1 MEEEN
6 NTKKIIKNSLRVSSV
21 ILSFICINIFL
32 TIMRNEMHNKI
43 PSDYLSFGVKGVLY
57 VLITIPLILFF
68 VSYIITSI
76 SNARIKRETFF
87 RLSDYIIFTVSLSI
101 IMNYWFINPPV
112 SMWTGNVLSDLFDIS
127 MFFSCLIILYCTGEI
142 LARIQKFKQE
152 KKEKKEK
159 IANTLQKENKIEAYY
174 NSEYPIKD
182 IEQDALN
189 RASFAEKIAKSLVK
203 SGEDSLTMGI
213 LGNWGSGKSSVYNLI
228 KEKSDKN
235 QVIFIEFKPWYFG
248 ENDHDIIRLYL
259 LEFLEG
265 IKKTQGYNPEIGKA
279 IKKYADIL
287 SSVSLRGFGTIIS
300 FKELIDRFKPG
311 QSTDSLSDLKEEI
324 ETLLKDY
331 PKRIVV
337 YIDDIDRL
345 EGSEIRMIFKLVR
358 LVADFPKVTYILALD
373 EEVVQK
379 SLSSVYQ
386 FEEKGNL
393 EDAKKYIEKF
403 IQIPIYLPK
412 PDVIDLYSLCK
423 KQLNKIIEENN
434 ILDKSYNE
442 IINDLIELK
451 LSLRDVSRYFNL
463 VKFYLPFLKEEV
475 NVRDLLYLILI
486 QVSSPEL
493 YQYIYTNKLLFL
505 NDSKFELDDEFKEI
519 PRLNEYKVILCTIF
533 PYASRLFGNAFEGE
547 KVNEKEWEKEKRV
560 CSDKYFNHY
569 FMYSSPRN
577 AITQNELSS
586 FISLI
591 KEKDL
596 NEIQTIYLNLLK
608 EYNAKEVNEKL
619 EHRLSEADE
628 YLEKIFTLLLKS
640 YQEIHNM
647 GENRNAKESIVY
659 LAQIIAGKL
668 DLEDH
673 NFSVEYWE
681 NSNILFIL
689 KVYKYL
695 QNNYNESN
703 LSNLKLAV
711 KNAYEKNSEV
721 SYFKEFDEFDA
732 KEIFSHWNK
741 FSNQADIKEKVK
753 KWIGTNEEFDEFL
766 NYYFSDIRSE
776 KIVDDKELLIR
787 LFVSS
792 TKYLSD
798 EKLKEYFNQY
808 NSLKT
813 KVEWKQYV
821 EKNRTENIGLF
832 ILGKNNLFEFIYKVL
847 KQALNLNIKENSPI
861 VFLNYVSIGVK
872 LIEKYGDNE
881 QKRKIE
887 NLLNSIKKYNKAKE
901 EQSNFQYEG

>member
-1 MEEEN
+1 MEEES
-6 NTKKIIKNSLRVSSV
+6 NTKKFIEITWRVSTV

-32 TIMRNEMHNKI
+32 TILRNEMHDKI
-43 PSDYLSFGVKGVLY
+43 PSDYFSFGLKIVLY

-76 SNARIKRETFF
+76 SNARIRRETFF
-87 RLSDYIIFTVSLSI
+87 RLSDYIVFTVSLSI
-101 IMNYWFINPPV
+101 TTNYWFVNTPV

-127 MFFSCLIILYCTGEI
+127 MFFSCCIILYFTGEI
-142 LARIQKFKQE
+142 LARIQKSKQE

-159 IANTLQKENKIEAYY
+159 IAKSLQKENKIEAYY

-182 IEQDALN
+182 TEQDALN
-189 RASFAEKIAKSLVK
+189 RASFAEKIANSLVK

-228 KEKSDKN
+228 KEKSDEN
-235 QVIFIEFKPWYFG
+235 HVIFIEFKPWYFG
-248 ENDHDIIRLYL
+248 ENNHDIIGLYL

-265 IKKTQGYNPEIGKA
+265 IKKVQGYNPEIGKA

-300 FKELIDRFKPG
+300 FKELVDRFKPG
-311 QSTDSLSDLKEEI
+311 QSTDSLSDLKKEI
-324 ETLLKDY
+324 EMLLKDY

-412 PDVIDLYSLCK
+412 PDFIDLYNLCE
-423 KQLNKIIEENN
+423 KQLNNIIEENN
-434 ILDKSYNE
+434 ILDKNYTE
-442 IINDLIELK
+442 IIDSLIEQK

-475 NVRDLLYLILI
+475 NVKDLLYLILI

-505 NDSKFELDDEFKEI
+505 NNYKFQSDDEFKALT
-519 PRLNEYKVILCTIF
+519 RLNEYKKIICTIF
-533 PYASRLFGNAFEGE
+533 PYALRLFVEDATFEGE

-560 CSDKYFNHY
+560 CSVKYFNHY

-577 AITQNELSS
+577 AITQNELSN

-591 KEKDL
+591 KEKNL
-596 NEIQTIYLNLLK
+596 TEIQTIYLNLLK

-619 EHRLSEADE
+619 EHRLSEVDE
-628 YLEKIFTLLLKS
+628 YLEKIFTFILKS

-647 GENRNAKESIVY
+647 GGNRNAKESIVY
-659 LAQIIAGKL
+659 LAQLIAEKL

-673 NFSVEYWE
+673 KFSVEYWE
-681 NSNILFIL
+681 DSNILFIL
-689 KVYKYL
+689 KIYKYL

-732 KEIFSHWNK
+732 KEVFSHWNK
-741 FSNQADIKEKVK
+741 FSNQEDIKEKVK
-753 KWIGTNEEFDEFL
+753 KWISTNEEFDEFL
-766 NYYFSDIRSE
+766 NYYFSDILSE
-776 KIVDDKELLIR
+776 KIVNDKELLVR
-787 LFVSS
+787 LFVLS
-792 TKYLSD
+792 TQYLSD
-798 EKLKEYFNQY
+798 EKLQEYFNQY

-832 ILGKNNLFEFIYKVL
+832 ILGKNNLFEFIYKLL
-847 KQALNLNIKENSPI
+847 KQALNLNLKENSPI
-861 VFLNYVSIGVK
+861 VFSNYVSIGVN
-872 LIEKYGDNE
+872 LIEKFGDNE
-881 QKRKIE
+881 QKMKIE
-887 NLLNSIKKYNKAKE
+887 NLLNSIKKSNKAKE
-901 EQSNFQYEG
+901 EQSNF